1 MSSDRLQT
9 NGSETKTSTV
19 QLFLQGVFA
28 DDPRVMPPDSRSARF
43 GSNGVKINGKV
54 FAMEWQGA
62 LAVKL
67 SAQRVSELASK
78 GEGAPLEMGSRR
90 MKEWLVAE
98 APTTWSALAMEA
110 RDRMILSHPC

>member
-1 MSSDRLQT
+1 MSHNKLQT
-9 NGSETKTSTV
+9 NGSKAKTSTV

-28 DDPRVMPPDSRSARF
+28 DDPRVTPPDSRSARL

-54 FAMEWQGA
+54 FAMEWQGV

-67 SAQRVSELASK
+67 SAQRVSELASN

-98 APTTWSALAMEA
+98 GPATWPALAMEA
-110 RDRMILSHPC
+110 RDRMISSHPC

>member
-1 MSSDRLQT
+1 MSHNKLQT
-9 NGSETKTSTV
+9 NGSKAKTSTV

-28 DDPRVMPPDSRSARF
+28 DDPRVTPPDSRSARF

-54 FAMEWQGA
+54 FAMEWQGV

-67 SAQRVSELASK
+67 SAQRVSELASN

-98 APTTWSALAMEA
+98 GPATWPALAMEA
-110 RDRMILSHPC
+110 RDRMISSHPC